1 MKLFSSAL
9 LDELSAKATASPRG
23 RANHN
28 IHMAA
33 DDPVQRFFVVAN
45 RQSYFRPHRHRTK
58 SELAFVVRGGFD
70 VLTFDESGRM
80 LARYVVDA
88 GGGASRVTKPRARPG
103 TRSSRAP
110 TAPHFSK
117 SKRGRTIRRRRRS
130 SLIGRPPRATRACR
144 NSSSCCES
152 LNPERSCAI
161 NRRRCPRAPEAGPP
175 SYSRSGTMASTVDF
189 LFLAH
194 DFQFDLFARLIGG
207 QYSRGV
213 RAARRR
219 AAIDR

>member
-88 GGGASRVTKPRARPG
+88 GGELLGYET
-103 TRSSRAP
+103 
-110 TAPHFSK
+110 
-117 SKRGRTIRRRRRS
+117 
-130 SLIGRPPRATRACR
+130 PRATWHTLIARADG
-144 NSSSCCES
+144 SAFLEIKEGPYDQATAAEFAPWAP
-152 LNPERSCAI
+152 PEGDARVPQFLELLRVAQPGAI
-161 NRRRCPRAPEAGPP
+161 LR
-175 SYSRSGTMASTVDF
+175 Y
-189 LFLAH
+189 
-194 DFQFDLFARLIGG
+194 
-207 QYSRGV
+207 
-213 RAARRR
+213 
-219 AAIDR
+219 